1 MKNIMVTNNVRCLE
15 KWERKLKVDYKEEWS
30 YLDVLLAARDY
41 IHRGY
46 FLLTHPLAGSVKPNQ
61 TPFKSI
67 ILSEESLEGAEDFRD
82 LRLIEES
89 IEAYRKFTSAG
100 HAAVQVP
107 AKQADCARQ
116 GVKNQPL
123 PRWSEKTEED
133 FRIID
138 LSLMEGAMSN
148 PIMNRR

>member
-1 MKNIMVTNNVRCLE
+1 MVTNNVRCLE
-15 KWERKLKVDYKEEWS
+15 KWEGKLKVDYKEEWS

-61 TPFKSI
+61 TPFRSI
-67 ILSEESLEGAEDFRD
+67 VLSEESLEGAEDFRD

-107 AKQADCARQ
+107 AEQAEWYCILA
-116 GVKNQPL
+116 KK
-123 PRWSEKTEED
+123 S
-133 FRIID
+133 
-138 LSLMEGAMSN
+138 
-148 PIMNRR
+148 

>member
-15 KWERKLKVDYKEEWS
+15 KWEGKLKVDYKEEWS

-67 ILSEESLEGAEDFRD
+67 ILSEESLVPQIYIRRACRSTGSGGAGG
-82 LRLIEES
+82 LRP
-89 IEAYRKFTSAG
+89 AG
-100 HAAVQVP
+100 
-107 AKQADCARQ
+107 R
-116 GVKNQPL
+116 
-123 PRWSEKTEED
+123 
-133 FRIID
+133 
-138 LSLMEGAMSN
+138 
-148 PIMNRR
+148 